1 MTVTV
6 YYAGVV
12 SIMMKCVKTKQKIM
26 VVIGGVFF
34 YWMLP
39 RPAPAPRSRAIFSM
53 KKLDAPAP
61 FSLTGKLKYF
71 FIFILYDTLYSRE

>member
-12 SIMMKCVKTKQKIM
+12 SIMMMNYVDDTKKQKIM

-34 YWMLP
+34 L
-39 RPAPAPRSRAIFSM
+39 
-53 KKLDAPAP
+53 
-61 FSLTGKLKYF
+61 
-71 FIFILYDTLYSRE
+71 E

>member
-39 RPAPAPRSRAIFSM
+39 RHAPAPRSRAIFSM
-53 KKLDAPAP
+53 K
-61 FSLTGKLKYF
+61 KLKYF